1 MNTNIT
7 SANQPQYDEFLM
19 KTARRRVNFKTHAVV
34 YVLVNTF
41 ISALCLFSGGKIPV
55 DLWLAWGFGLAIQG
69 VIAYTT
75 FDTSKAAEREYEK
88 LVRSK

>member
-19 KTARRRVNFKTHAVV
+19 KTARRRVSFKTHAVV

-69 VIAYTT
+69 VVAYTT
-75 FDTSKAAEREYEK
+75 FDTSKATEREYEK